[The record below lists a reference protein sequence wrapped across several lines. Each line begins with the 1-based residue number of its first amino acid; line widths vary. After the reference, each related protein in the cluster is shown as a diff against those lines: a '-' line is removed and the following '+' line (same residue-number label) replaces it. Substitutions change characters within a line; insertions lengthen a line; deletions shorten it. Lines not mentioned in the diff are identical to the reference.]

1 MHRWVPEKGCQ
12 LKKLRLKSLRFLD
25 TAAPHYAKSRAFDL
39 THLFPGSSVVE
50 RRTVNPLVAGS
61 SPARGA
67 TSYLFFF
74 FFFFFFRRRMFAG
87 WQRV

>member
-1 MHRWVPEKGCQ
+1 MSRARKCLSAETGENAASGSGIGCQ

-67 TSYLFFF
+67 TS
-74 FFFFFFRRRMFAG
+74 
-87 WQRV
+87 